1 MTKYEQK
8 HHDTGGR
15 HRQVDDRRQ
24 AENQPQRWRQLTTKY
39 ITEDGTYKASDDGY
53 YGYSQVT
60 VSGIGKVTGMG
71 SDGNEHSISKDG
83 SGNLIDTTIPSRL
96 SVVTP
101 PTVTEYADGAT
112 IDFSGIVVKAYLED
126 GTLWT
131 DTNHPDGV
139 IPIGELSFPVTV
151 ADASGVD
158 EHTASSTL
166 ETQPAS
172 PIKFANG
179 ACYKTHGGSGEE
191 ANTYTHTFTGACI
204 VFVVKTNYGW
214 VHYIFANSTGS
225 PVTEHIVGIL
235 DATGVVFEDRTVEYQ
250 TYNQF
255 TYDGKTAFYLPYNS
269 GDINREFIYPSP
281 EHLPYGTEIT
291 DGSVAWTI
299 LYGTISG
306 GVQNIPVQWAR
317 PWDGETLE
325 DSFGITVNAATGGGG
340 QAGENGTGRND

>member
-1 MTKYEQK
+1 MSKNITIQEGGTGKSMTVDKLK
-8 HHDTGGR
+8 TALSGGGTCLW
-15 HRQVDDRRQ
+15 VPED
-24 AENQPQRWRQLTTKY
+24 EVQLTTKY

-83 SGNLIDTTIPSRL
+83 SGNLVDTTIPSRL

-172 PIKFANG
+172 PIKFADG
-179 ACYKTHGGSGEE
+179 ACYKTHGGSGED
-191 ANTYTHTFTGACI
+191 AYTYTHTFTGAC
-204 VFVVKTNYGW
+204 VVYIQKTNDNWTHCIY
-214 VHYIFANSTGS
+214 ANSDNS
-225 PVTEHIVGIL
+225 SYTEHIVGIT
-235 DATGVVFEDRTVEYQ
+235 DATGVVFEDRTVTRDTNNSY
-250 TYNQF
+250 
-255 TYDGKTAFYLPYNS
+255 TYDGKTAYYLAGLFAGAEP
-269 GDINREFIYPSP
+269 EFVYPGP

-291 DGSVAWTI
+291 NGLVAWTI

-306 GVQNIPVQWAR
+306 GVQNIPVWWAR

-325 DSFGITVNAATGGGG
+325 DSFGITVNAA
-340 QAGENGTGRND
+340 A

>member
-1 MTKYEQK
+1 MSKNITIQEGGTGKSMTVDKLK
-8 HHDTGGR
+8 TNLNGGGTCLW
-15 HRQVDDRRQ
+15 VPED
-24 AENQPQRWRQLTTKY
+24 EVQLTTKY

-83 SGNLIDTTIPSRL
+83 SGNLVDTTIPSRL

-179 ACYKTHGGSGEE
+179 ACYKEHFGFGED
-191 ANTYTHTFTGACI
+191 AFTMTHTFTGACM
-204 VFVVKTNYGW
+204 VFVEHTGNNFI
-214 VHYIFANSTGS
+214 HLIFANSTRS
-225 PVTEHIVGIL
+225 LATERIVTVV
-235 DATGVVFEDRTVEYQ
+235 DATGVVIEDRTVTYDM
-250 TYNQF
+250 YNQF
-255 TYDGKTAFYLPYNS
+255 TYDSKTAFYLPFNS
-269 GDINREFIYPSP
+269 GGTNREFIYPSL
-281 EHLPYGTEIT
+281 EHLPQGVETT

-306 GVQNIPVQWAR
+306 GVQNIPVCWAR

-325 DSFGITVNAATGGGG
+325 DSFGITVNAA
-340 QAGENGTGRND
+340 A